1 MSLVCS
7 VLSWLRLVSLFHFSF
22 LLLPFAEA
30 ARPRLEVT
38 GEVGGSVSIN
48 CPTIPNKPIGYF
60 YFQRKVESVNVIF
73 VNGFFTGL
81 SVTPTKPNS
90 RLDEEKNTTVHM
102 FDLTM
107 ADDGAYECRLEY
119 TDGETSDTDVYINV
133 TGKYDAL
140 FKPLGFCPAPPAKNE
155 MK

>member
-1 MSLVCS
+1 MA
-7 VLSWLRLVSLFHFSF
+7 SF

-30 ARPRLEVT
+30 ARPRLNVT

-48 CPTIPNKPIGYF
+48 CPTIPNKPIAYF
-60 YFQRKVESVNVIF
+60 YFQHKLESGKHIF
-73 VNGFFTGL
+73 VNGFFPGYPL
-81 SVTPTKPNS
+81 ETKSNS

-102 FDLTM
+102 FNLTM
-107 ADDGAYECRLEY
+107 ADHGTYKCHLEY
-119 TDGETSDTDVYINV
+119 MDGKTNDTDVYINV

-140 FKPLGFCPAPPAKNE
+140 FKPLGFFPAPPAKNE